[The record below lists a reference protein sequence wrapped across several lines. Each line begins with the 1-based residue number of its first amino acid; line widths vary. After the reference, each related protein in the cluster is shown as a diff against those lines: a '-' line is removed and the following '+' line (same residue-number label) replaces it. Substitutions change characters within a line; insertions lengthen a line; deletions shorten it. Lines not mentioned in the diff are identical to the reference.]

1 MEVAR
6 VFILP
11 LSGGTM
17 IGVSNQRRV
26 PAHTPRE
33 IFTFVSWR
41 IGTYILRIS
50 LVFTH
55 AYKKQKCRRVLW
67 RHFDEKSSKIYSYS
81 A

>member
-6 VFILP
+6 PFILP
-11 LSGGTM
+11 LRDGTM
-17 IGVSNQRRV
+17 IGLSNQRRV
-26 PAHTPRE
+26 LGEYTSAE
-33 IFTFVSWR
+33 YEFVSWR

-67 RHFDEKSSKIYSYS
+67 RHFDEKISKIYSYL